1 MDDFSKQKIVWARLM
16 RITKNDI
23 NNFPRFSIV
32 PSGYYTVDSL
42 CFFTG
47 NDLQYLMRVLN
58 SEFAAYYFMCNIV
71 SLDNG
76 GFQMRQ
82 QFVEQF
88 PIPNIKKEVSNNQD
102 IYDLYDFNTVERE
115 YIHNI
120 VASRLNEIATI

>member
-1 MDDFSKQKIVWARLM
+1 M

-23 NNFPRFSIV
+23 NNFPRFSLV
-32 PSGYYTVDSL
+32 PSDYFTIDSL

-47 NDLQYLMRVLN
+47 NNLQYLLSVLN

-71 SLDNG
+71 SLDSG

-82 QFVEQF
+82 QFIEKF
-88 PIPNIKKEVSNNQD
+88 PIPNIIKEINNNQD
-102 IYDLYDFNTVERE
+102 IYDLYDFNVAEKE

-120 VASRLNEIATI
+120 VITRLNEIATM